1 MAARLD
7 FEEMKIILKCY
18 WKYENA
24 VEVQRQF
31 RREFNKEPPT
41 RVTITRI
48 RDKFEADGTVQDVH
62 KKRSGRPR
70 TSTTVVQLRATIERE
85 CTNIPREL
93 FHDVCHSIASR
104 CQQCLEQNG

>member
-1 MAARLD
+1 MQLEVGQAKSTNENMEISTILLKLTAKNIAQELALREGLLNPLNRVMAARLD
-7 FEEMKIILKCY
+7 FEERKFILKCY

-48 RDKFEADGTVQDVH
+48 RDKFEADGIVQDAH
-62 KKRSGRPR
+62 
-70 TSTTVVQLRATIERE
+70 
-85 CTNIPREL
+85 
-93 FHDVCHSIASR
+93 
-104 CQQCLEQNG
+104 